1 MTRYII
7 TERESDT
14 MCITLYCVVDTE
26 HLPYPETVAEFDFN
40 LTAIRRA
47 NELNQKNAQD
57 DGPDPD
63 EAYDRLYDVLAVSLS
78 EPHTVR
84 VLDTGQ
90 TEWNAV
96 GIAEMTID
104 RQGLET
110 EYYQVVPSG
119 TYRNGDTYRTPP
131 TEDNS

>member
-1 MTRYII
+1 MTDIEL
-7 TERESDT
+7 T
-14 MCITLYCVVDTE
+14 
-26 HLPYPETVAEFDFN
+26 PEQQARIDE
-40 LTAIRRA
+40 AIRRA
-47 NELNQKNAQD
+47 SFLTTLDSRNQN
-57 DGPDPD
+57 
-63 EAYDRLYDVLAVSLS
+63 LYDVLAVSLS
-78 EPHTVR
+78 EPHTIR

-96 GIAEMTID
+96 GIAEMAID
-104 RQGLET
+104 WQGLEA